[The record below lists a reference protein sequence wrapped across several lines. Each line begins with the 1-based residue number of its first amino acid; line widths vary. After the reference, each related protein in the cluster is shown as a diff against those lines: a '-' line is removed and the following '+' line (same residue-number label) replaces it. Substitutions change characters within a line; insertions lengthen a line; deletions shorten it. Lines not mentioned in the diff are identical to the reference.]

1 MEKDKLFNFIYRDN
15 QNAIFRTCYMILKDY
30 QLAEDATQETFYR
43 VYCKLNSFRRKSNI
57 KTWVTQIAIN
67 LCKDKLRK
75 KSSGEVVTDEFYI
88 PQNTDIGADV
98 EDKILLVQAVTDLE
112 LPLREVVVLYFYR
125 DLTHKEIAKILKI
138 PQTTVSYRL
147 RTAREI
153 LKNKMKEDFDY
164 E

>member
-1 MEKDKLFNFIYRDN
+1 MENDKLFNLIYREN

-30 QLAEDATQETFYR
+30 QLAEDATQETFCR

-67 LCKDKLRK
+67 LCKDKLKK
-75 KSSGEVVTDEFYI
+75 KSSGEIVTNEFYV
-88 PQNTDIGADV
+88 PEKNDISTDV
-98 EDKILLVQAVTDLE
+98 EDKILLVKAITDLE

-138 PQTTVSYRL
+138 PQTTVAYRL

-153 LKNKMKEDFDY
+153 LKNKMMEDFDY
-164 E
+164 D